1 LKELVKMSEKAL
13 INLTAMDF
21 SEIKENLKAFLRNQS
36 EFSDYNFEG
45 SGLNVLIDLLAYNS
59 QNNAY
64 LANMIANESEI
75 DSAILRSNVVS
86 RAKLLGY
93 TPKSNTAARAVLSVI
108 ISDPGNTTTSLLMP
122 RGTRYVVRAGAQQ
135 FTFVTLQ
142 DYNLPLNEDGVYR
155 NDEIEVFE
163 GIIKSFS
170 FDAIEDRRFVIPSKK
185 LDTSTLK
192 VVVFDSYAYNANEI
206 YEQAFGVSKIGP
218 TSAVFWIYETDNGNY
233 EIKFGDNVFGK
244 TPILNSIVYTEYL
257 ETNGSSA
264 NDFSQFSLVGVFEG
278 YENADVTI
286 ESINSSSGGS
296 EPELTSS
303 IKLNA
308 TRFFQSQNRA
318 ITKEDFAAITNDIY
332 PYAKSVA
339 VWGGEE
345 VSPPKYGQVFISIIP
360 NSITKLT
367 STNKRDLERKIRDR
381 SVVGIQPKIVDPKF
395 IKINLSTFVD
405 VRRNSSSGLN
415 NFSKEIRDLIVS
427 YFDNGFGIF
436 NNDFYYSNLLTIIKN
451 YSRSIVGVR
460 AEYTISLTASLL
472 DTDYYF
478 ENAIVKGSLKSN
490 KVRVAGDSVFYT
502 IEDTNSDGILYAGL
516 TAIGTVNYDTGSIYV
531 NTSIIQET
539 STGAL
544 ELFVEPLEDDIFAG
558 FATAIALDTTR
569 LAVEL
574 RSV

>member
-1 LKELVKMSEKAL
+1 
-13 INLTAMDF
+13 
-21 SEIKENLKAFLRNQS
+21 
-36 EFSDYNFEG
+36 
-45 SGLNVLIDLLAYNS
+45 
-59 QNNAY
+59 
-64 LANMIANESEI
+64 
-75 DSAILRSNVVS
+75 VVS

>member
-1 LKELVKMSEKAL
+1 MSEKAL

-516 TAIGTVNYDTGSIYV
+516 TAIGTVNYDTGAIYV

>member
-1 LKELVKMSEKAL
+1 MSEKAL